1 MINMRI
7 FLVGMVLLLLTSCSK
22 ERMLVKAESAL
33 HIYPQTGSGTK
44 GMIDGSN
51 LSSAS
56 IGIQV
61 TNSAGDALYRGNSQY
76 SNLRL
81 YNPGAGWI
89 TDDGSGVAKDVIL
102 VGDNAKI
109 FAYYPYDNSSALVSG
124 VGAGC
129 SLLLD
134 IPRVSDASTIKDYL
148 WAAQSTTLSQ
158 GGVPINAANNS
169 VQLNM
174 NHAMATVAFVFY
186 KTGYSGPGVINSM
199 TIKSKSSSAI
209 FRANKSTGNDL
220 QLSLANGSVTGG
232 TMGDSLRVQNIGS
245 TITLTAKPDGT
256 DPDLLYSQKSCYM
269 FVSPTTVSSKSD
281 LEFLFDI
288 DGRIFTATIDD
299 PNQFLLEAGNFY
311 IFSAGISSASITIT
325 DVDVWNDVVLDSDS
339 GYDSDNT
346 WFGLE
351 PVTIGT
357 TTWAPV
363 NVGYDPLNPMEQTYF
378 QWHRKYGQKIASMN
392 KVNASGGAL
401 TLVQGSDVL
410 NMNNFFYTTYNPY
423 IWYSSTTP
431 AEWDMSSAYNPCP
444 IGWRVPTYS
453 QINDLKNSGSVYV
466 SSEPLFGGLA
476 GRWYGGNYQTD
487 RNGSVFLPISCVL
500 NYSSGDVW
508 GVGEVSY
515 YLSTTSSS
523 NIYLLS
529 VQPTQ
534 TTIGLKYPS
543 FGCSLRCVKE

>member
-44 GMIDGSN
+44 GIIDGSN

-158 GGVPINAANNS
+158 GGVSINAANNS

-256 DPDLLYSQKSCYM
+256 DPALLYSQKSCYM

-325 DVDVWNDVVLDSDS
+325 GVDVWNDVVLDSDS
-339 GYDSDNT
+339 GYDDT

-363 NVGYDPLNPMEQTYF
+363 NVGYDPLNNPYGLMF
-378 QWHRKYGQKIASMN
+378 QWHRKYGQLGDDFSIQSGQVSLLTGNDIAYSN
-392 KVNASGGAL
+392 L
-401 TLVQGSDVL
+401 
-410 NMNNFFYTTYNPY
+410 FFT
-423 IWYSSTTP
+423 STDDWCNESQS
-431 AEWDMSSAYNPCP
+431 AWDMDDKFNPCP
-444 IGWRVPTYS
+444 LGWRVPTQSEFSSLS
-453 QINDLKNSGSVYV
+453 QSGSTWVNAG
-466 SSEPLFGGLA
+466 SGGMNGIA
-476 GRWYGGNYQTD
+476 GRWYGGNHSGD
-487 RNGSVFLPISCVL
+487 RSGSLFLPAA
-500 NYSSGDVW
+500 
-508 GVGEVSY
+508 GVIGTTGTLRYRDEAILY
-515 YLSTTSSS
+515 GQYFCSTTSGTNAYRLLFGPSS
-523 NIYLLS
+523 SSLS
-529 VQPTQ
+529 
-534 TTIGLKYPS
+534 TIAKGVAIS
-543 FGCSLRCVKE
+543 IRCVKK